1 MSGTHIGEFF
11 PGLYDQAI
19 ELNGTLLP
27 IALILATFGIIA
39 YGIKGMNGDV
49 NGMTR
54 GLASTLVVAILIP
67 LMPDLVNEV
76 QLLAHSLVEEMG
88 ANPSGNSQQFGKLIV
103 GKTSDG
109 EAEVGF
115 FDILTDSKGGFGKA
129 MLYLILLLT
138 SFFALVIQYLFFI
151 AQQVLVI
158 YGIAAAPIFLA
169 ALLVS
174 ALREIA
180 TKYFLSLVA
189 VALWPL
195 GWAFADLVTSE
206 LLQQA
211 ADAEIKSQY
220 LPGFVLRTT
229 QSLFFAF
236 TVSIWLIVSTIA
248 APYVVSKVVTS
259 GANAGGTL
267 FGRLATALGLG
278 ASYGVM
284 AGATAR
290 MTGASGL
297 KATIAGG
304 AAGLGG
310 IISGGTGG
318 GGFLIP
324 ATIGMAAAKSNMGK
338 DSKGPTDYNK
348 KASKIF
354 S

>member
-1 MSGTHIGEFF
+1 MNGTHLGEFF

-19 ELNGTLLP
+19 NLNGTLMP
-27 IALILATFGIIA
+27 IALILATFGIIG
-39 YGIKGMNGDV
+39 YGMKGMNGDIS
-49 NGMTR
+49 GMLR
-54 GLASTLVVAILIP
+54 GLASTLIVAILIP
-67 LMPDLVNEV
+67 LFPEILNDV
-76 QLLAHSLVEEMG
+76 QSMAYALVEEMG
-88 ANPSGNSQQFGKLIV
+88 ANPSGNSQKFGNLIV

-115 FDILTDSKGGFGKA
+115 FDILTDSGGGFGKA
-129 MLYLILLLT
+129 MLYLILLLS
-138 SFFALVIQYLFFI
+138 SFFALVIQYLLFI
-151 AQQVLVI
+151 AQQILMV
-158 YGIAAAPIFLA
+158 YGVAVAPIFLVA
-169 ALLVS
+169 FLVS
-174 ALREIA
+174 PLREIA
-180 TKYFLSLVA
+180 SKYFLSLA
-189 VALWPL
+189 AIALWPL
-195 GWAFADLVTSE
+195 CWAFSDLVTSE

-248 APYVVSKVVTS
+248 APFVVSKVVTN
-259 GANAGGTL
+259 GANAGGAL
-267 FGRLATALGLG
+267 FGRLGSALGLG

-284 AGATAR
+284 AGATAN

-297 KATIAGG
+297 RTAFASG

-310 IISGGTGG
+310 VMSGGAGG

-324 ATIGMAAAKSNMGK
+324 ATIGMAAARSNMSK
-338 DSKGPTDYNK
+338 EAKGPTDYNK
-348 KASKIF
+348 KAAKIF